1 MATPSGKPGKVPAG
15 SPAEA
20 GRRGVPAQ
28 RVVRRDGPCD
38 RGRILR
44 HRSSTVC
51 PIDPHHS
58 DEKAFLQNLSQSLK
72 LPSGLVSRLDAQ
84 VAQNLET

>member
-1 MATPSGKPGKVPAG
+1 M
-15 SPAEA
+15 
-20 GRRGVPAQ
+20 PAQ

-44 HRSSTVC
+44 HPVVHRLPPSI
-51 PIDPHHS
+51 PITRTK
-58 DEKAFLQNLSQSLK
+58 KAFLQNLSQSLK
-72 LPSGLVSRLDAQ
+72 LPSGLVSHLDAQ